1 MYKGK
6 FDQKSKKSSVSIE
19 DIVAQRN
26 STPPKK
32 RPAPPVEEPEILR
45 KAPAAEPIPEKVA
58 VRVHSKQSA
67 KEPEILTPKKA
78 PAAEPIPVTETVPP
92 RKQPAAPT
100 APEKKKKKGPRLG
113 GVIFYTFY
121 FMFILLFFAAL
132 LVGLKWLQG
141 WLVDYENAQPTVKA
155 QQVYDQVFA
164 DPDWAAL
171 YNAAGVEDTKFV
183 GIEEFVAHMEEKVGS
198 SELTYQETSAGL
210 SGGKKYLVYLGEE
223 KVAAFTLTGGE
234 NATSVTD
241 IPEWKLG
248 TVELFFERSGSVR
261 VQKLNGHTVEVNG
274 VALDD
279 SYTIQKATTKA
290 EEYLP
295 EGTTGVYTCIQE
307 VTGLMGTPSIAIY
320 DENGNQMELIYDDE
334 KNMYIEQ
341 TEANTMTEDQRELAL
356 DAVET
361 YSLWMIEK
369 VTDRAKIAK
378 YFDPSSDTYDSI
390 ISMFGKLFVQ
400 DFSKYEFVNE
410 SVTDYCRYSDT
421 LYSVHVSMTLNVT
434 RTNGTIKEF
443 PVDCTLFY
451 QQNEKGK
458 WLVYEMTMEDVT
470 EPVGKVR
477 LTFMDGETVL
487 YTDFFQTD
495 ASSLTTPMISVPE
508 GKVFSGWF
516 REDVDEAGNTT
527 WTQVFSPDENGHVTL
542 SGDALEPMTLFAL
555 FEDASA
561 VEAPAETT
569 ETEGE

>member
-6 FDQKSKKSSVSIE
+6 FDQKIKKSSVNIE

-26 STPPKK
+26 SAPVKK
-32 RPAPPVEEPEILR
+32 KPAAPIPEEEPDILHKPAKKAAVPVEE
-45 KAPAAEPIPEKVA
+45 APAK
-58 VRVHSKQSA
+58 
-67 KEPEILTPKKA
+67 KETPKKEA
-78 PAAEPIPVTETVPP
+78 P
-92 RKQPAAPT
+92 RKQAPAKKQPAPQEPE
-100 APEKKKKKGPRLG
+100 APEKKRKGPRLG

-132 LVGLKWLQG
+132 LLGLKWLQG

-183 GIEEFVAHMEEKVGS
+183 GMEEFVAHMEAKVGS

-223 KVAAFTLTGGE
+223 KVASFTLTGGE

-261 VQKLNGHTVEVNG
+261 IQKQNGHTVEVNG

-279 SYTIQKATTKA
+279 SYTIQIATTKA

-295 EGTTGVYTCIQE
+295 SGTTGVYTCIQE
-307 VTGLMGTPSIAIY
+307 VTGLMGTPTIAIY
-320 DENGNQMELIYDDE
+320 DENGTGMEVIYDEE
-334 KNMYIEQ
+334 KGLYIEQ
-341 TEANTMTEDQRELAL
+341 TESNTMTEDQRELAL
-356 DAVET
+356 EAVET

-390 ISMFGKLFVQ
+390 IGMLGKLFVQ

-421 LYSVHVSMTLNVT
+421 LYSVHVSLTLNVT

-451 QQNEKGK
+451 QLNEKGK

-477 LTFMDGETVL
+477 LTFMDGDTVL
-487 YTDFFQTD
+487 YSDFVQTN
-495 ASSLTTPMISVPE
+495 ASSLTTPVISVPE
-508 GKVFSGWF
+508 GKVFSGWV
-516 REDVDEAGNTT
+516 REDVDEDGNTT
-527 WTQVFSPDENGHVTL
+527 WTVVFTPDENGHVTL
-542 SGDALEPMTLFAL
+542 SNNSQLEPMTLFAL
-555 FEDASA
+555 FENASE
-561 VEAPAETT
+561 VTT
-569 ETEGE
+569 TNETEGE